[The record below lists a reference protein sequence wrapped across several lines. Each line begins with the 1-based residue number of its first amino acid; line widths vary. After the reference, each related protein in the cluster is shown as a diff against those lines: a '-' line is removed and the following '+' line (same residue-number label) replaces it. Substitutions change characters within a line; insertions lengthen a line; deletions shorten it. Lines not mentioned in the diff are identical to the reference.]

1 MSYMAI
7 WRVKNETTK
16 MIFDHYEMKILKI
29 KSSLIEELNTL
40 AIF

>member
-1 MSYMAI
+1 
-7 WRVKNETTK
+7 

-40 AIF
+40 AIFFKKGYKI